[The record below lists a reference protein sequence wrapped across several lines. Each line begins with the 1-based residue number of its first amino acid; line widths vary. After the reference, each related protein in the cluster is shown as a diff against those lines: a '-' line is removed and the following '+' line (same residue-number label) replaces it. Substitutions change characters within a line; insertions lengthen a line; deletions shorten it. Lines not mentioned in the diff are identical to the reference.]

1 MLRVQ
6 FSDSSNG
13 VSPWT
18 VLLNPID
25 MNLIDSDDYNLFNPL
40 DGSPI
45 KDKKYFDSRPKQ
57 LFWTRLP
64 DNLNGIGT
72 FISTLKSYEGQ
83 TKYVNFNDIDYRTSG
98 TGWNKFIVDRADVS
112 IEEGGQIKY
121 NITLYLIPR
130 Q

>member
-6 FSDSSNG
+6 FSSSSDG
-13 VSPWT
+13 SSPWT

-25 MNLIDSDDYNLFNPL
+25 MDLVDSDDYILFTPL

-57 LFWTRLP
+57 MIWRRLP
-64 DNLNGIGT
+64 DNLAGIGT

-112 IEEGGQIKY
+112 IDEGGQKMYTIEV
-121 NITLYLIPR
+121 YLIPR